1 MIETI
6 QFLLNAGLTL
16 RMALARAYVDF
27 PEEFPEDIRPILDNI
42 IIPTNL
48 PKEYLEAKAR
58 RFGHLVNEVESK
70 NSSYLKSI
78 TQR

>member
-16 RMALARAYVDF
+16 RMALAKAYIDF
-27 PEEFPEDIRPILDNI
+27 PEDFPEDIRPILESI

-58 RFGHLVNEVESK
+58 RFGHLVDEVESK
-70 NSSYLKSI
+70 NPSYLKYL
-78 TQR
+78 TQQ

>member
-16 RMALARAYVDF
+16 RMALAKAYVDF
-27 PEEFPEDIRPILDNI
+27 PDEFPEDIRPILENI
-42 IIPTNL
+42 TIPTNL

-58 RFGHLVNEVESK
+58 RFGHLVDEVESK
-70 NSSYLKSI
+70 NPSYLKYLA
-78 TQR
+78 QR